1 MKIEDIPLSKGRGMA
16 FIAKLKDRNQITV
29 DPAIVDL
36 LKLEK
41 GENYQFLIVVNK
53 L

>member
-1 MKIEDIPLSKGRGMA
+1 MKIEDIPLVVGKGLA
-16 FIAKLKDRNQITV
+16 FLGKLKDRNQITV
-29 DPAIVDL
+29 DPATVEL

-41 GENYQFLIVVNK
+41 GETYQFLIVVNK